1 MREAIQEYA
10 IPQPVEREAQAV
22 GFVHRVFAWMAIG
35 LTITGAIAWAVGTS
49 DSEDYWQEHS
59 ALLIGL
65 IVLELAIVFGLVFA
79 INRMS
84 ATVAVG
90 AFFLYSALNG
100 VTLSIIFIA
109 YTAGSIAGTFFITAG
124 MFASMAAL
132 GWITKRDLSKLG
144 SILLMALIGL
154 ILASIVNLFVA
165 SSGLYWVVTFGG
177 VVIFAG
183 LTAYDIQKI
192 KKLQEAGAD
201 AYSEQGRKTAVL
213 GALSL
218 YLDFINLFL
227 FLLRIFG
234 ARR

>member
-1 MREAIQEYA
+1 MEYA
-10 IPQPVEREAQAV
+10 APRIGVEQEQIS
-22 GFVHRVFAWMAIG
+22 FVHRVFAWMAIG
-35 LTITGAIAWAVGTS
+35 LAITGGVAWAIGTS
-49 DSEDYWQEHS
+49 VDETWWNDH
-59 ALLIGL
+59 AGLLLIL
-65 IVLELAIVFGLVFA
+65 IVAELGLVFGLVFA
-79 INRMS
+79 INKIS
-84 ATVAVG
+84 ATVATG

-100 VTLSIIFIA
+100 VTLSIIFA
-109 YTAGSIAGTFFITAG
+109 VYTTASIAGTFFITAG
-124 MFASMAAL
+124 MFGTMAAL

-165 SSGLYWVVTFGG
+165 SSGLYWAVTFGG

-183 LTAYDIQKI
+183 LTAYDMQKI

>member
-1 MREAIQEYA
+1 MEYA
-10 IPQPVEREAQAV
+10 IPRAEEREQTEIT
-22 GFVHRVFAWMAIG
+22 FVHRVFAWMAIG
-35 LTITGAIAWAVGTS
+35 LAITGGVAWAIGTS
-49 DSEDYWQEHS
+49 VSETWWNDH
-59 ALLIGL
+59 AGLLIGL
-65 IVLELAIVFGLVFA
+65 IVLELAVVFGLLFA
-79 INRMS
+79 INRIS

-100 VTLSIIFIA
+100 VTLSIIFTV
-109 YTAGSIAGTFFITAG
+109 YTSASIAGTFFVTAG
-124 MFASMAAL
+124 MFGTMAAL

-154 ILASIVNLFVA
+154 ILASVVNLFVA
-165 SSGLYWVVTFGG
+165 SSGLYWVVTFAG

-183 LTAYDIQKI
+183 LTAYDMQKI

>member
-1 MREAIQEYA
+1 MEYA
-10 IPQPVEREAQAV
+10 APRPVEREAEAI

-35 LTITGAIAWAVGTS
+35 LTVTGAIAWAVGTS
-49 DSEDYWQEHS
+49 VNEDYWQQHS

-65 IVLELAIVFGLVFA
+65 IVLELAVVFGLVFA
-79 INRMS
+79 IKRMS

-100 VTLSIIFIA
+100 VTLSVIFIA
-109 YTAGSIAGTFFITAG
+109 YTTASIAGTFFITAG
-124 MFASMAAL
+124 MFGSMAAL
-132 GWITKRDLSKLG
+132 GWITKRDLSGLG
-144 SILLMALIGL
+144 SILFMALIGL
-154 ILASIVNLFVA
+154 ILASIVNVFVS
-165 SSGLYWVVTFGG
+165 SSGLYWVTTFAG

-183 LTAYDIQKI
+183 LTAYDMNKI
-192 KKLQEAGAD
+192 KQMEQAGVD
-201 AYSEQGRKTAVL
+201 ASSEQGRKAAVL

>member
-1 MREAIQEYA
+1 MEYA
-10 IPQPVEREAQAV
+10 VPRPVEGEAQTI

-49 DSEDYWQEHS
+49 VSEDYWQEHT

-65 IVLELAIVFGLVFA
+65 IVLELAVVFGLVAA

-100 VTLSIIFIA
+100 VTLSIIFVA

-124 MFASMAAL
+124 MFGSMAAL
-132 GWITKRDLSKLG
+132 GWFTKRDLSGLG
-144 SILLMALIGL
+144 SILFMALIGL
-154 ILASIVNLFVA
+154 ILASIVNIFVA
-165 SSGLYWVVTFGG
+165 SSGLYWVTTFAG
-177 VVIFAG
+177 VLIFAG
-183 LTAYDIQKI
+183 LTAYDMNKI
-192 KKLQEAGAD
+192 KQMQQAGVDAD
-201 AYSEQGRKTAVL
+201 SEQGRKAAVL

>member
-1 MREAIQEYA
+1 MDYA
-10 IPQPVEREAQAV
+10 IPRAEERERLEIS
-22 GFVHRVFAWMAIG
+22 FVHRVFAWMSIGLAITGGVAWAIG
-35 LTITGAIAWAVGTS
+35 TS
-49 DSEDYWQEHS
+49 VDETWWNDHGGL
-59 ALLIGL
+59 LLIL
-65 IVLELAIVFGLVFA
+65 IVAELALVFGLIFA
-79 INRMS
+79 INKIS
-84 ATVAVG
+84 AAVATG

-100 VTLSIIFIA
+100 VTLSIIFA
-109 YTAGSIAGTFFITAG
+109 VYTTASIAGTFFITAG
-124 MFASMAAL
+124 MFGTMAAL

-183 LTAYDIQKI
+183 LTAHDMQRI
-192 KKLQEAGAD
+192 KKLQESGAD